1 MNKDSGAE
9 SMTKGRNSKGLGCRK
24 GGFLSAAFAVPLLL
38 GACSLVADEEPGPAG
53 LSAEAQPAENETYP
67 NLGTVPSERPTVTS
81 AEQREALRESLQE
94 QRSDSLPTMRDGQ
107 ANDGYS
113 GGQLPPV
120 PDPSPE
126 AAPDPTTNQSS
137 GLAPSQ
143 SLAQTASAPAASD
156 GVYYQ
161 PPQQQLRP
169 GTRQYAQSTYDNAGM
184 LLAGETPPG
193 MVEPMAYNQGG
204 HAMGTTI
211 ISSNGVVQPSPQA
224 GGGFL
229 PSSQS
234 AVADPAAAYA
244 GMDNLAGVIYFQ
256 HGSYGLDGTD
266 RRILRE
272 VADAQKARGRTV
284 VVVGHASSRTQNLA
298 PERHFEANLAMSQ
311 RRAKAVAE
319 ALRGYGVAAG
329 SLSVEARGAAQPVF
343 KEVMP
348 SGEAGNRRV
357 EIYLR

>member
-9 SMTKGRNSKGLGCRK
+9 SMTKGRNSRVLGRRNLGL
-24 GGFLSAAFAVPLLL
+24 LSAAIAVPLLL
-38 GACSLVADEEPGPAG
+38 GGCGIFADEEAGPSG

-81 AEQREALRESLQE
+81 AEQREALRESLQQ

-107 ANDGYS
+107 ADDGYS
-113 GGQLPPV
+113 GGTLPPV
-120 PDPSPE
+120 PAPSPE
-126 AAPDPTTNQSS
+126 TAPQVEPEPASNQTSS
-137 GLAPSQ
+137 MMQPQALEREM
-143 SLAQTASAPAASD
+143 AQD
-156 GVYYQ
+156 GVHYQ
-161 PPQQQLRP
+161 PPQEQLRP

-184 LLAGETPPG
+184 LLVGDTPPG

-204 HAMGTTI
+204 HGMGTTI
-211 ISSNGVVQPSPQA
+211 ISSHGVAQPGPQV

-229 PSSQS
+229 PGGQ
-234 AVADPAAAYA
+234 AAGADPAAAYA

-256 HGSYGLDGTD
+256 HGSFGLDGTD

-272 VADAQKARGRTV
+272 VADAQKARGGTV

-311 RRAKAVAE
+311 RRANAVAE
-319 ALRGYGVAAG
+319 ALRGYGVAPG
-329 SLSVEARGAAQPVF
+329 SLAVEARGAAQPVF
-343 KEVMP
+343 QEVMP